1 MPLKGKDILQG
12 EERCWEEV
20 LENSWAGGEAAS
32 PPRCSFHI
40 KTCPLA
46 CAKKKSLDFASPSW
60 WHLKVGMETPE
71 SDFQIYSPIND
82 PRRAVCS
89 LERGYRWGNIQK
101 SFLGDNFWLEC
112 PTDLRSTP
120 LSYIFNALFRDTP
133 LGHVCRTPPN
143 SQIAKLAKY
152 LDIWLFGYLTVRK
165 NHAQVGYPWKEHWKC
180 SSEALTLGP

>member
-1 MPLKGKDILQG
+1 MSSLSWGSRDILPYK
-12 EERCWEEV
+12 W
-20 LENSWAGGEAAS
+20 
-32 PPRCSFHI
+32 
-40 KTCPLA
+40 TLA
-46 CAKKKSLDFASPSW
+46 CAKNKKSLNFASSGS

-71 SDFQIYSPIND
+71 NDFQIYRPIND
-82 PRRAVCS
+82 PWRAVCS

-133 LGHVCRTPPN
+133 LGHVYRTQPN

-152 LDIWLFGYLTVRK
+152 LDIWLFGYLAVRK
-165 NHAQVGYPWKEHWKC
+165 KYTRVGYPWKEH
-180 SSEALTLGP
+180 